1 MLLTVYFR
9 LLSRYGPQHWWPAES
24 PLEMIVGAILTQSA
38 AWSNVEKAIINLKAG
53 GILSLEGLRRTPR
66 EELARLV
73 YSSGYYN
80 TKAGKLKAF
89 AQWMGEYYEGD
100 LDALFALEK
109 AELRRQLLSVHGIG
123 EETADSIILYGAH
136 QPIFVVDAYT
146 RRIMTRLGLA
156 PSRDRYSDFQALFM
170 KQLPTDEQLFNEY
183 HALLV
188 RHGKT
193 ACRRNPLCSDCCLER
208 LCGFRQPGKN
218 YTLAHVGNDPAPF
231 CLEPR
236 S

>member
-9 LLSRYGPQHWWPAES
+9 LLSRYGPQFWWPAES

-38 AWSNVEKAIINLKAG
+38 AWSNVEKAIHNLKTA
-53 GILSLEGLRRTPR
+53 GILSLEGLRRTSR
-66 EELARLV
+66 EELAHLI

-89 AQWMGEYYEGD
+89 AQWMGESYADD
-100 LDALFALEK
+100 LDSLLTLETG
-109 AELRRQLLSVHGIG
+109 ELRRQLLSVHGVG

-136 QPIFVVDAYT
+136 QPVFVVDAYT
-146 RRIMTRLGLA
+146 RRIVTRLGLA
-156 PSRDRYSDFQALFM
+156 PSRDRYGDFQALFM
-170 KQLPTDEQLFNEY
+170 DQLPTDEQLFNEY

-193 ACRRNPLCSDCCLER
+193 ACRRVPLCLDCCLHG
-208 LCGFRQPGKN
+208 LCQFEGHSRRN
-218 YTLAHVGNDPAPF
+218 
-231 CLEPR
+231 R
-236 S
+236 SVLP